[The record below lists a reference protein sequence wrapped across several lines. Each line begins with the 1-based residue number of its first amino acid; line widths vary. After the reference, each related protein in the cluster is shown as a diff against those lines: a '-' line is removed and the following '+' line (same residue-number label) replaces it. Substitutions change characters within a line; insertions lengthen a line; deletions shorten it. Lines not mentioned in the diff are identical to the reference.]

1 MSQRHGGEMK
11 RKKNKARSGTQT
23 RSDMSI
29 KRMVQIMNGDEFDS
43 LRVPGYGY
51 TSLAD
56 NPEILAGCRKI
67 ASLVSMMTI
76 YLKENTAKGDIRIKN
91 ELSKKIDI
99 SPCSYMVRKNW
110 VEKIVM
116 DLLVHNRG
124 NSLVWVHTQNGLMGD
139 LEPVAPYRYYFNHD
153 GYGYKIMLDGVP
165 HDPGDDLMHFVFNPD
180 SAYPWLGRGITVPLR
195 DVANNLKQARATEK
209 AFMESKWKPSIVVK
223 VDALTDE
230 FASPEG
236 RKKLIDS
243 YLSTTEV
250 GEPWLIP
257 AEAFDVKEVRPLS
270 LADLAINDAVQ
281 LDKRTI
287 ASILSC
293 PPFLLGVGE
302 FSQSEWNNFINTTI
316 KDIATILQQT
326 MTRDL
331 IINPK
336 WYLEFNH
343 WSLLSWDLSQVA
355 NVMGGYYDRGI
366 VDGNEARSKIGFD
379 PRYGLDE
386 LRVLENY
393 IPIDMIGQQNKLGG
407 NK

>member
-1 MSQRHGGEMK
+1 MPVRHGGEMA
-11 RKKNKARSGTQT
+11 RKNKNRNRQQVQARNQSNSLVQFLCG
-23 RSDMSI
+23 DDYESI
-29 KRMVQIMNGDEFDS
+29 KVS
-43 LRVPGYGY
+43 GY
-51 TSLAD
+51 TSLAE
-56 NPEILAGCRKI
+56 NPEVLAGCRKI

-76 YLKENTAKGDIRIKN
+76 YLKENTSKGDIRIQN

-116 DLLVHNRG
+116 DLLIYNRG
-124 NSLVWVHTQNGLMGD
+124 NSVVWVHTHNGLMGD
-139 LEPVAPYRYYFNHD
+139 LEPLAPYRYSFRQNGH
-153 GYGYKIMLDGVP
+153 GYKINVDGID
-165 HDPGDDLMHFVFNPD
+165 HEPGDDLVHFVLNPD
-180 SAYPWLGRGITVPLR
+180 PEMPWMGRGLTTSLR
-195 DVANNLKQARATEK
+195 AVANNLKQARATEK

-236 RKKLIDS
+236 RKKLLDS
-243 YLSTTEV
+243 YIKTTEI

-293 PPFLLGVGE
+293 PAFLLGVGE

-336 WYLEFNH
+336 WYLEFNR

-366 VDGNEARSKIGFD
+366 VDGNEARSKIGLD
-379 PRYGLDE
+379 PRDGLDE
-386 LRVLENY
+386 LKVLENY
-393 IPIDMIGQQNKLGG
+393 IPIDMIGNQKKL
-407 NK
+407 NNTQ

>member
-1 MSQRHGGEMK
+1 MAR
-11 RKKNKARSGTQT
+11 KNKNRNRQQVQARNQT
-23 RSDMSI
+23 NSLVQFLCGDDYESI
-29 KRMVQIMNGDEFDS
+29 KVS
-43 LRVPGYGY
+43 GY
-51 TSLAD
+51 TSLAE
-56 NPEILAGCRKI
+56 NPEVLAGCRKI

-76 YLKENTAKGDIRIKN
+76 YLKENTSKGDIRIQN

-116 DLLVHNRG
+116 DLLIHNRG
-124 NSLVWVHTQNGLMGD
+124 NSVVWVHTHNGLMGD
-139 LEPVAPYRYYFNHD
+139 LEPLAPYRYSFRQD
-153 GYGYKIMLDGVP
+153 GHSYKINVDGID
-165 HDPGDDLMHFVFNPD
+165 HEPGDDLVHFVFNPD
-180 SAYPWLGRGITVPLR
+180 PNAPWMGRGLTTSLQA
-195 DVANNLKQARATEK
+195 VANNLKQARATEK

-236 RKKLIDS
+236 RKKLLDS
-243 YLSTTEV
+243 YIKTTEI

-293 PPFLLGVGE
+293 PAFLLGVGE

-336 WYLEFNH
+336 WYLEFNR

-366 VDGNEARSKIGFD
+366 ADGNEARSKIGLD
-379 PRYGLDE
+379 PRDGLDE
-386 LRVLENY
+386 LKVLENY
-393 IPIDMIGQQNKLGG
+393 IPIDMIGNQKKL
-407 NK
+407 NNTQ

>member
-1 MSQRHGGEMK
+1 
-11 RKKNKARSGTQT
+11 
-23 RSDMSI
+23 
-29 KRMVQIMNGDEFDS
+29 
-43 LRVPGYGY
+43 
-51 TSLAD
+51 
-56 NPEILAGCRKI
+56 
-67 ASLVSMMTI
+67 
-76 YLKENTAKGDIRIKN
+76 
-91 ELSKKIDI
+91 
-99 SPCSYMVRKNW
+99 
-110 VEKIVM
+110 M

-139 LEPVAPYRYYFNHD
+139 LEPIAPYRYYFNHD

-180 SAYPWLGRGITVPLR
+180 STYPWLGRGITVPLR

-230 FASPEG
+230 FSSPEG

-243 YLSTTEV
+243 YLATTEV

-379 PRYGLDE
+379 PRDGLDE
-386 LRVLENY
+386 LKVLENY
-393 IPIDMIGQQNKLGG
+393 IPIDMIGNQNKLTQ
-407 NK
+407 

>member
-1 MSQRHGGEMK
+1 MAR
-11 RKKNKARSGTQT
+11 KNKNRNRQQVQARNQSNSLVQFLCG
-23 RSDMSI
+23 DDYESI
-29 KRMVQIMNGDEFDS
+29 KVS
-43 LRVPGYGY
+43 GY
-51 TSLAD
+51 TSLAE
-56 NPEILAGCRKI
+56 NPEVLAGCRKI

-76 YLKENTAKGDIRIKN
+76 YLKENTSKGDIRIQN

-116 DLLVHNRG
+116 DLLIYNRG
-124 NSLVWVHTQNGLMGD
+124 NSVVWVHTHNGLMGD
-139 LEPVAPYRYYFNHD
+139 LEPLAPYRYSFRQNGHS
-153 GYGYKIMLDGVP
+153 YKINVDGID
-165 HDPGDDLMHFVFNPD
+165 HEPGDDLVHFVFNPD
-180 SAYPWLGRGITVPLR
+180 PEMPWMGRGLTTSLR
-195 DVANNLKQARATEK
+195 AVANNLKQARATEK

-236 RKKLIDS
+236 RKKLLDS
-243 YLSTTEV
+243 YIKTTEI

-293 PPFLLGVGE
+293 PAFLLGVGE

-336 WYLEFNH
+336 WYLEFNR

-366 VDGNEARSKIGFD
+366 ADGNEARSKIGLD
-379 PRYGLDE
+379 PRDGLDE
-386 LRVLENY
+386 LKVLENY
-393 IPIDMIGQQNKLGG
+393 IPIDMIGNQKKL
-407 NK
+407 NNTQ

>member
-1 MSQRHGGEMK
+1 MPVRHGGEMA
-11 RKKNKARSGTQT
+11 RKNKNRNRQQVQARNQSNSLVQFLCG
-23 RSDMSI
+23 DDYESI
-29 KRMVQIMNGDEFDS
+29 KVS
-43 LRVPGYGY
+43 GY
-51 TSLAD
+51 TSLAE
-56 NPEILAGCRKI
+56 NPEVLAGCRKI

-76 YLKENTAKGDIRIKN
+76 YLKENTTKGDIRIQN

-116 DLLVHNRG
+116 DLLIHNRG
-124 NSLVWVHTQNGLMGD
+124 NSVVWVHTHNGLMGD
-139 LEPVAPYRYYFNHD
+139 LEPLAPYRYSFRQSGHS
-153 GYGYKIMLDGVP
+153 YKINVDGID
-165 HDPGDDLMHFVFNPD
+165 HEPGDDLVHFVFNPD
-180 SAYPWLGRGITVPLR
+180 PEFPWMGRGLTTSLKA
-195 DVANNLKQARATEK
+195 VANNLKQARATEK

-223 VDALTDE
+223 VDALTEE

-236 RKKLIDS
+236 RKKLLDS
-243 YLSTTEV
+243 YIKTTEI

-293 PPFLLGVGE
+293 PAFLLGVGE

-336 WYLEFNH
+336 WYLEFNR

-366 VDGNEARSKIGFD
+366 VDGNEARSKIGLD
-379 PRYGLDE
+379 PRDGLDE
-386 LRVLENY
+386 LKVLENY
-393 IPIDMIGQQNKLGG
+393 IPIDMIGNQKKL
-407 NK
+407 NNTQ